1 MIMPEL
7 EFVKKACI
15 LQIENVSESINTGK
29 ITLTFVN
36 KRYAQLDVPR
46 AVIGEH
52 TPVHALYYYVVTP
65 NGACII
71 SPQQYQ
77 VLTQ

>member
-1 MIMPEL
+1 MPEL

-15 LQIENVSESINTGK
+15 LQIENVSECINTGV

-36 KRYAQLDVPR
+36 KRYAELKVSR
-46 AVIGEH
+46 ALIGES
-52 TPVHALYYYVVTP
+52 TPLNSLYYYVVTP